1 MVGKYADCLSSRE
14 QVSNVHC
21 THTHTPCIIWCST
34 GTPCIVCIVW
44 WLASRRECHIHQAK
58 QAQKTEPMYTYKHII
73 WSNFDGSV
81 TIFESNI
88 QFNVMSERK
97 ARKICCNDLWI
108 GMNMWYFH
116 WLIVCVCMGQTLSKT
131 MFCTAAVGYF
141 FSIFPQ
147 QPVARILNG
156 AAWYHI
162 MCTNVCILYRY
173 TRYVQKKTA
182 LSNKSIAFAYIFAN
196 HFKLCELLV
205 KVKKKKTKKKKKEK
219 NKKKANHTD

>member
-1 MVGKYADCLSSRE
+1 MAVWPFSSRI
-14 QVSNVHC
+14 SNLMLC
-21 THTHTPCIIWCST
+21 MSEEREKFATMIFELEWICDTST
-34 GTPCIVCIVW
+34 G
-44 WLASRRECHIHQAK
+44 
-58 QAQKTEPMYTYKHII
+58 
-73 WSNFDGSV
+73 WS
-81 TIFESNI
+81 
-88 QFNVMSERK
+88 
-97 ARKICCNDLWI
+97 
-108 GMNMWYFH
+108 
-116 WLIVCVCMGQTLSKT
+116 CVCMGQTLSKT

-162 MCTNVCILYRY
+162 MCTNVCIVSAHTVR
-173 TRYVQKKTA
+173 TKKTA